1 MRRANPRRD
10 PRGSGAKQSST
21 GRGSR
26 NQTSDH
32 KKRAELLIKSV
43 QDGKI
48 SAMEE
53 AGKERKSARCSLPRS
68 GA

>member
-43 QDGKI
+43 QDG
-48 SAMEE
+48 
-53 AGKERKSARCSLPRS
+53 
-68 GA
+68 